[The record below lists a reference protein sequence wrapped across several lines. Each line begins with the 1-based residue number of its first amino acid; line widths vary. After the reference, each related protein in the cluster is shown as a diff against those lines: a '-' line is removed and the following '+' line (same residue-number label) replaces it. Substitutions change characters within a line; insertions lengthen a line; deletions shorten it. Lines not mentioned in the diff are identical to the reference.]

1 VWAVLLAGGEGSRL
15 RPLLRHALGEERPP
29 QYVPLL
35 GPRSL
40 LRETLE
46 RTALRIPSARTVVMT
61 VRAHVPYVGE
71 EFTGVSDPPYVLVQP
86 CDRGTA
92 PAILHAAR
100 WIARRDPEAML
111 AVFPCDHFV
120 LGAATFMAHVLDVV
134 RASVSSPE
142 RVALL
147 GAAPPSAGSDHGW
160 IEAGAP
166 IDAAP
171 ALLSPALLSPA
182 LLSPALLTEV
192 REIGVG
198 PPDRGELAPSLAGRW
213 NTGVAVGSADA
224 FVALGARVLPVASA
238 LLDRAHE
245 RGEPEAS
252 ALREAYASMD
262 AASLEEMAAAEP
274 GNLAVSSLPRL
285 TWCDLGHPDG
295 LLAVLARMRVRP
307 AWADAVDSAAV
318 SV

>member
-1 VWAVLLAGGEGSRL
+1 MWAVLLGGGEGSRL

-61 VRAHVPYVGE
+61 VRAHVPYVAE

-120 LGAATFMAHVLDVV
+120 LGAATFMAHVLDVA

-171 ALLSPALLSPA
+171 ALLSPALLS
-182 LLSPALLTEV
+182 EV
-192 REIGVG
+192 REIGVE

-224 FVALGARVLPVASA
+224 FVALGARVLPLVSA

-245 RGEPEAS
+245 REEPEAS

-274 GNLAVSSLPRL
+274 GSLAVSSLPRL

>member
-1 VWAVLLAGGEGSRL
+1 
-15 RPLLRHALGEERPP
+15 
-29 QYVPLL
+29 
-35 GPRSL
+35 
-40 LRETLE
+40 
-46 RTALRIPSARTVVMT
+46 
-61 VRAHVPYVGE
+61 
-71 EFTGVSDPPYVLVQP
+71 VLVQP

-171 ALLSPALLSPA
+171 ALLSPALLS
-182 LLSPALLTEV
+182 EV
-192 REIGVG
+192 REIGVE

-224 FVALGARVLPVASA
+224 FVALGARILPVASA

-245 RGEPEAS
+245 REEPEAS

-262 AASLEEMAAAEP
+262 AASLEEMAAADP
-274 GNLAVSSLPRL
+274 GSLAVSSLPRL

>member
-71 EFTGVSDPPYVLVQP
+71 EVTGVSDPPYVLVQP

-182 LLSPALLTEV
+182 LLSEV
-192 REIGVG
+192 REIGVE

>member
-1 VWAVLLAGGEGSRL
+1 MWAVLLAGGEGSRL

-61 VRAHVPYVGE
+61 VRAHVPYVAE

-171 ALLSPALLSPA
+171 ALLSPALLS
-182 LLSPALLTEV
+182 EV

>member
-1 VWAVLLAGGEGSRL
+1 
-15 RPLLRHALGEERPP
+15 
-29 QYVPLL
+29 
-35 GPRSL
+35 
-40 LRETLE
+40 
-46 RTALRIPSARTVVMT
+46 
-61 VRAHVPYVGE
+61 VRAHVPYVAE

-120 LGAATFMAHVLDVV
+120 LGAATFMAHVLDVA

-171 ALLSPALLSPA
+171 ALLSPALLS
-182 LLSPALLTEV
+182 EV
-192 REIGVG
+192 REIGVE

-224 FVALGARVLPVASA
+224 FVALGARILPVASA

-245 RGEPEAS
+245 REEPEAS

-262 AASLEEMAAAEP
+262 AASLEEMAAADP
-274 GNLAVSSLPRL
+274 GSLAVSSLPRL

>member
-92 PAILHAAR
+92 LAILHAAR

-147 GAAPPSAGSDHGW
+147 GAAPPSAGTDHGW

-182 LLSPALLTEV
+182 LLSEV

>member
-1 VWAVLLAGGEGSRL
+1 MWAVLLAGGEGSRL

-171 ALLSPALLSPA
+171 ALLSPALLS
-182 LLSPALLTEV
+182 EV

-224 FVALGARVLPVASA
+224 FVVQLADIWIAAGAHAIDRVVNNATCGDLMPGRVGCRS
-238 LLDRAHE
+238 D
-245 RGEPEAS
+245 
-252 ALREAYASMD
+252 
-262 AASLEEMAAAEP
+262 SLYNAEAAAFF
-274 GNLAVSSLPRL
+274 
-285 TWCDLGHPDG
+285 DG
-295 LLAVLARMRVRP
+295 EYITQNQLFQLRA
-307 AWADAVDSAAV
+307 
-318 SV
+318 

>member
-1 VWAVLLAGGEGSRL
+1 MWAVLLAGGEGSRL

-147 GAAPPSAGSDHGW
+147 GAAPPSGSDHGW

-182 LLSPALLTEV
+182 LLSEV